1 MPRAKTG
8 AALAALAATV
18 GGNPDVIAANAPT
31 LTIPRLGETRGDFLK
46 RMRQEKG
53 LSHGA
58 LAKATHQV
66 FTGRIISQ
74 AQVQRAE
81 QNPEAFETDIE
92 LWQTLALALD
102 LPEGRLLR
110 APLAVVAQ
118 ASSANTPDGS
128 RLITDDPAIVGPLS
142 QIMHAAMEMSL
153 APRPDETRGA
163 FLKRM
168 RQERG
173 MTLEELADATDQS
186 AHTLGMAEKYPE
198 QFPSPHSD
206 GFWQLAADAL
216 SLPEDIFLSVPASLP
231 VVIVPAQPAAALAE
245 LRKALAPTPAATVTA
260 PATIAPPAPAGIALL
275 RHADLYPSP
284 FNSRK
289 NFDADELELLAGTIA
304 TQGLLQNLVA
314 RRRPDG
320 RGEIVAGERRWRAIG
335 LLIDRGQW
343 DADAANIPT
352 LLRDM
357 TDTEHRAAMIVENLS
372 RKDPTPLEEARGFA
386 ELQEMDPDLYTTD
399 HIAQTIGVTP
409 RMVQQRLKLLTAL
422 APEAL
427 AALEDGTI
435 SVSMARALYQSPST
449 AMQRTIIAAI
459 RAGDAR
465 LQSVNGI
472 KDYVTRGMIPV
483 SRAKFPIQMYMDAT
497 EGHDGDEIVEFENG
511 ARYMP
516 HRDTFMGLQEWWCQ
530 ERCRALMQE
539 GWDWAHV
546 EPTLAHWKYTHTDVK
561 QKGAGCVLVLSPTD
575 GSVTEHRGLLPVPA
589 KAPAGGGTRVTLP
602 VTLPDTAMVSPPAA
616 AFSLPLSPPPPP
628 AAAAPAAPPAKPDP
642 LLSHAQQHA
651 HRSDMEFFRG
661 RLMTALI
668 ENPTDMMILMIL
680 DRGRPHTDSLFERVH
695 SSDCVLPASLFHD
708 DDGDP
713 GPLFPA
719 IAQVQVDDEEIPP
732 SDNTCVFSS
741 RDAMGGAL
749 LELIAEGD
757 PGSIAETWAGLMAD
771 TIFLDSGTLHPVWR
785 EYATLRAIPLP
796 DHFRMQ
802 GAGQ

>member
-1 MPRAKTG
+1 MAR
-8 AALAALAATV
+8 
-18 GGNPDVIAANAPT
+18 
-31 LTIPRLGETRGDFLK
+31 
-46 RMRQEKG
+46 
-53 LSHGA
+53 
-58 LAKATHQV
+58 KATK
-66 FTGRIISQ
+66 
-74 AQVQRAE
+74 AA
-81 QNPEAFETDIE
+81 AD
-92 LWQTLALALD
+92 
-102 LPEGRLLR
+102 
-110 APLAVVAQ
+110 
-118 ASSANTPDGS
+118 TPDGS
-128 RLITDDPAIVGPLS
+128 RLITDAPAIVAP
-142 QIMHAAMEMSL
+142 IAALL
-153 APRPDETRGA
+153 ASVGGDPATIAANAATLTEPRLGETRGA

-173 MTLEELADATDQS
+173 MTRAEMDEA
-186 AHTLGMAEKYPE
+186 LGFGSETTRMAEEFTDRFY
-198 QFPSPHSD
+198 SD
-206 GFWQLAADAL
+206 DIEAFWRLCADTL
-216 SLPEDIFLSVPASLP
+216 SLPEDIFLSVPVSHHAG
-231 VVIVPAQPAAALAE
+231 IIPAQPAAALDE
-245 LRKALAPTPAATVTA
+245 LRHAMEPDPAAILTAPT
-260 PATIAPPAPAGIALL
+260 PAPAGIALL
-275 RHADLYPSP
+275 RYADLSPSP

-289 NFDADELELLAGTIA
+289 SFDAEALELLANTIA

-314 RRRPDG
+314 RRRPGG

-357 TDTEHRAAMIVENLS
+357 SDSEHRAAMIVENLS
-372 RKDPTPLEEARGFA
+372 RSDPTPLEEARGFA

-483 SRAKFPIQMYMDAT
+483 TRAKFPIQMYMDAT
-497 EGHDGDEIVEFENG
+497 EGHAGDEIVEFENG

-530 ERCRALMQE
+530 ERCRILKQE
-539 GWDWAHV
+539 GWDWAHI
-546 EPTLAHWKYTHTDVK
+546 EPTFAHWKYIHSEVK

-575 GSVTEHRGLLPVPA
+575 GSVTEHRGLLPVAA
-589 KAPAGGGTRVTLP
+589 KAPAGGGTRATLP
-602 VTLPDTAMVSPPAA
+602 ATLPPAAMASPPAS

-628 AAAAPAAPPAKPDP
+628 AAPTAKPDP
-642 LLSHAQQHA
+642 LLSQAQQHA
-651 HRSDMEFFRG
+651 HRSGMEFFRG

-695 SSDCVLPASLFHD
+695 SSDCVLPAHLICD
-708 DDGDP
+708 DDGVP
-713 GPLFPA
+713 GPLGA
-719 IAQVQVDDEEIPP
+719 VQGVMLDDGPP
-732 SDNTCVFSS
+732 SEQTFVFSD
-741 RDAMGGAL
+741 RDAMGAAL
-749 LELIAEGD
+749 LALIHDGD
-757 PGSIAETWAGLMAD
+757 PGSIAEAWAGLMAD
-771 TIFLDSGTLHPVWR
+771 TIFLASGTLHPVWR
-785 EYATLRAIPLP
+785 DYAALRGIPLP